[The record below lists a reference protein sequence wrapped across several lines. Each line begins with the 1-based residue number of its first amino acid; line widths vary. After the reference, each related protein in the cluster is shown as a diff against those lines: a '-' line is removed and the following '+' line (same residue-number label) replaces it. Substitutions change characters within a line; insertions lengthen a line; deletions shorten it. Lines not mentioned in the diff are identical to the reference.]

1 MLATLS
7 EQVSEQ
13 ALGQTIKLFPAD
25 QALDPVLCMDDL
37 L

>member
-7 EQVSEQ
+7 EQVGEQ
-13 ALGQTIKLFPAD
+13 ALGQTIKLLPAD
-25 QALDPVLCMDDL
+25 QALYPVLCMDDL